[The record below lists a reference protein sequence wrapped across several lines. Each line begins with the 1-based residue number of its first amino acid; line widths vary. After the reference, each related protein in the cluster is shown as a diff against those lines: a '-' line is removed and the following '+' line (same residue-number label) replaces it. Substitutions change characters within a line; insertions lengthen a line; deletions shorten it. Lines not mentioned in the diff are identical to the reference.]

1 MKFYFTP
8 AQAPELAELTRG
20 QRKAV
25 LRCALEAF
33 FGEDPA
39 RVWSAAPWL
48 FGGLL
53 GGALAG
59 WGVAAAAGSSHHWL
73 LGTAIGGVA
82 GAVLGNFIATHLL
95 TGRLRPYLRRVLEDR
110 GEESARVK

>member
-33 FGEDPA
+33 FGEDPSQ
-39 RVWSAAPWL
+39 VWWPAPWL

-53 GGALAG
+53 VGALAG

-82 GAVLGNFIATHLL
+82 GAVLGNFIATHLM
-95 TGRLRPYLRRVLEDR
+95 TERLRPYLQRVLEER
-110 GEESARVK
+110 GEEIARVK

>member
-8 AQAPELAELTRG
+8 TQAPELAGLTRG

-33 FGEDPA
+33 FGEDPS

-48 FGGLL
+48 LGGLL

-59 WGVAAAAGSSHHWL
+59 WGVAAAAGSGHHWL
-73 LGTAIGGVA
+73 LATGLGGVA
-82 GAVLGNFIATHLL
+82 GAALGNFIGTHLL
-95 TGRLRPYLRRVLEDR
+95 TGQLRPYLRRVLEER
-110 GEESARVK
+110 GEEIARVK

>member
-1 MKFYFTP
+1 MKFYFNP
-8 AQAPELAELTRG
+8 AHAPELAELTRG

-59 WGVAAAAGSSHHWL
+59 WGVAAAAGSSDHWL
-73 LGTAIGGVA
+73 LGTTIGGVA
-82 GAVLGNFIATHLL
+82 GAGLGNFIASHLM
-95 TGRLRPYLRRVLEDR
+95 TERLRPYLQRVLEER
-110 GEESARVK
+110 GEEIARVK

>member
-8 AQAPELAELTRG
+8 AQAPEMAGLTRR

-25 LRCALEAF
+25 LQCALEAF
-33 FGEDPA
+33 FGEDPS
-39 RVWSAAPWL
+39 RVWSGAPWL

-59 WGVAAAAGSSHHWL
+59 WGMAAAAGSSHQGI
-73 LGTAIGGVA
+73 LGAALGGVA
-82 GAVLGNFIATHLL
+82 GGVLGNFIAAHLM
-95 TGRLRPYLRRVLEDR
+95 TGQLRPYLRRVLAER
-110 GEESARVK
+110 GEEVAQVR

>member
-8 AQAPELAELTRG
+8 AQAPELARLTRG

-33 FGEDPA
+33 FGEDPS
-39 RVWSAAPWL
+39 RGWSAAPWL

-59 WGVAAAAGSSHHWL
+59 CGVAAAAGSSHHWL
-73 LGTAIGGVA
+73 LGAAIGGVA
-82 GAVLGNFIATHLL
+82 GAVLGNFIATHLMTEL
-95 TGRLRPYLRRVLEDR
+95 LRPYLRRVLEER
-110 GEESARVK
+110 GEELARVN